1 MTRRTTMH
9 DARHSTGV
17 ISLSSQPTPSLAPN
31 ARRRG
36 LSLHHHL
43 TPSLAPNARRRELS
57 LHHHLTP
64 SLARN
69 ARRRGL
75 FLFYHPLRPLS
86 FEMRLFLHHH
96 PIPSLARNAGGG
108 FSLHHHPTPSLAPNA
123 RRRGLSPPPPYSLP
137 CSKCETEG
145 LCRVVR
151 LKNQPFQGMGTKAH
165 PRAHRCLLSTLCCV
179 VRLVTYFL
187 CGGRLMAH
195 YPCLWADIDSDT
207 EFEI

>member
-9 DARHSTGV
+9 NTRHSTGV
-17 ISLSSQPTPSLAPN
+17 ISLSPQPTPSLAPN

-43 TPSLAPNARRRELS
+43 TPSLARNERWRGLS
-57 LHHHLTP
+57 PHHPAP

-75 FLFYHPLRPLS
+75 FLFYYPLRPLS

-108 FSLHHHPTPSLAPNA
+108 V
-123 RRRGLSPPPPYSLP
+123 LSPPPPYSLP
-137 CSKCETEG
+137 RSKCKTEG
-145 LCRVVR
+145 VV
-151 LKNQPFQGMGTKAH
+151 
-165 PRAHRCLLSTLCCV
+165 STTSLHSPSLQM
-179 VRLVTYFL
+179 RD
-187 CGGRLMAH
+187 GGVPPPPPWRGFTTATTSLH
-195 YPCLWADIDSDT
+195 T
-207 EFEI
+207 